1 MGRNRHARR
10 DRTRRYD
17 RSPGGLANLLGV
29 PGAKLHVYGK
39 RSVRPGRKMGH
50 VTFLSEKPG
59 EAWARALA
67 LRRALA
73 GPELPE
79 TAPQKRL

>member
-1 MGRNRHARR
+1 
-10 DRTRRYD
+10 
-17 RSPGGLANLLGV
+17 
-29 PGAKLHVYGK
+29 
-39 RSVRPGRKMGH
+39 MGH

-59 EAWARALA
+59 EAWARVLA